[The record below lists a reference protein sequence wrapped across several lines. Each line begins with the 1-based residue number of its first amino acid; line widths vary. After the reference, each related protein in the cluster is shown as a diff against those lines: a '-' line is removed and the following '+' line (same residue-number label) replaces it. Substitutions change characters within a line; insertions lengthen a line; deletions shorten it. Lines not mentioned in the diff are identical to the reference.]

1 MRSDEVQHPL
11 RLEVAEFDQDLFA
24 IMDDEIDE
32 IIEELGLVTDTD
44 VDDELTSD
52 SDNDSD

>member
-1 MRSDEVQHPL
+1 MQHPL

-24 IMDDEIDE
+24 SMDDEIDE
-32 IIEELGLVTDTD
+32 SIEELGLVTDTD

>member
-1 MRSDEVQHPL
+1 MWSDEVQHPL
-11 RLEVAEFDQDLFA
+11 RLVVAEFDQDLFA

-32 IIEELGLVTDTD
+32 IIEDLGLVTDTD
-44 VDDELTSD
+44 IDDELTSD